1 MARKRKRSAKI
12 SGSLF
17 AAATPED
24 GFRPPVSGFL
34 ATNHLNLEYMLAAG
48 LIMPPSGFAGKH
60 YQDTLANFPGWIP
73 LFPYNI
79 ATGAL
84 ECSVAEESYLIPCIA
99 QVRMDLVGG
108 RAMVLR
114 GGALEE
120 IDFPDDAHR
129 VDDAYLFPAPFPVHW
144 IQRILF
150 RTQAEK
156 KAFDASA
163 RELRNVPFRAFARKV
178 DKKRFAGRGG
188 NAWPPR
194 SKVPEIEAR
203 LAEPQAAAGIAAM
216 LMHVANHGDRSVR
229 ASRIAFDPREE
240 ESASLQIP
248 VLENLASWQRDGRSD
263 AAVPTRELSSD
274 GAAVNSAQAQIFW
287 GAVDRLASWN
297 ASRSP
302 GAAVDVVH
310 GCLVESAQDLPGPLK
325 RMFLDFAS
333 ALRSFAGFGNLTVSQ
348 VLEQFP
354 TPFSRAMTLFFHVG
368 TCADLLEFEHPL
380 LEEADRIVAAVLFGA
395 RHGWQDLPS
404 DLREVPDGL
413 SQAVTHRMAAMTHRL
428 AGTGIDLGNPP
439 PRCRP
444 LRELF
449 TSGAKWRA
457 RQRRA
462 ALLLARKSGWDCI
475 ETVVRLG
482 GGTYELRIGR
492 GGLQIVFKGEPRA
505 VGVEVHPE
513 RFFKCLPHARIEG
526 KLDAEVRKGLG

>member
-1 MARKRKRSAKI
+1 MTRKRNRSTEI

-17 AAATPED
+17 AAAMPED
-24 GFRPPVSGFL
+24 GSRPPESGFL

-60 YQDTLANFPGWIP
+60 YQDTLADFPGWIP

-79 ATGAL
+79 AAGAL

-99 QVRMDLVGG
+99 QVRMDLVRGH
-108 RAMVLR
+108 AMVLR

-120 IDFPDDAHR
+120 IDFPDNVHRTDA
-129 VDDAYLFPAPFPVHW
+129 AYLFPAPFPVHW

-150 RTQAEK
+150 RTQTEK

-163 RELRNVPFRAFARKV
+163 RELRNVPFKAFERKV
-178 DKKRFAGRGG
+178 DKKRFGGGGG

-194 SKVPEIEAR
+194 SKVPEIKAR

-216 LMHVANHGDRSVR
+216 LMHVANQGDRSVR
-229 ASRIAFDPREE
+229 ASRIAFDPSED

-248 VLENLASWQRDGRSD
+248 ILENLASWQRDGRSD
-263 AAVPTRELSSD
+263 VAGSTRELSSD
-274 GAAVNSAQAQIFW
+274 GAAVNAAQAQIFW
-287 GAVDRLASWN
+287 GAANRLASWN
-297 ASRSP
+297 ASRAP

-310 GCLVESAQDLPGPLK
+310 GCLVEGAQDLPGPLK

-354 TPFSRAMTLFFHVG
+354 TPFSRAIALFFHLE
-368 TCADLLEFEHPL
+368 TCADLLEFEDPL
-380 LEEADRIVAAVLFGA
+380 LQETDRIVTAVLFGA
-395 RHGWQDLPS
+395 RQGWQDLPL

-413 SQAVTHRMAAMTHRL
+413 DQAVTHRMAAMAHRL
-428 AGTGIDLGNPP
+428 AGTGIDLGDPP

-449 TSGAKWRA
+449 TPEAKWRA
-457 RQRRA
+457 QQRRA

-492 GGLQIVFKGEPRA
+492 GGLQIAFKGEPKA

-513 RFFKCLPHARIEG
+513 RFFNCLSHARIER
-526 KLDAEVRKGLG
+526 KLDAEVRKRLA